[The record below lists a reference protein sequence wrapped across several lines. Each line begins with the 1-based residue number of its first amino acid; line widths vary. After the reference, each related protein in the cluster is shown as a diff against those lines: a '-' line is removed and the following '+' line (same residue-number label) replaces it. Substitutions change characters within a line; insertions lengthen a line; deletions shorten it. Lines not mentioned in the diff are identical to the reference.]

1 MHPYLEITIG
11 FARSG
16 VLGYGGGPSVIPL
29 IEYEAVK
36 KYKWMDSDEFG
47 ETLAL
52 ANTLP
57 GPIATKMAA
66 YIGYKVKG
74 ALGAII
80 AVTAHI
86 LPSLIALIA
95 ILSFF
100 YSFRS
105 SPFIS
110 GMVQGVTPVIA
121 VMLFMMAID
130 FIKKG
135 SRGLGKHWAII
146 LAIFAFLLLQIL
158 TLHPGIVIAIFLT
171 SAFIFATYRKK
182 KIINNDDVE
191 EENQREKV
199 Q

>member
-1 MHPYLEITIG
+1 VQPYIQIMIG

-36 KYKWMDSDEFG
+36 NYKWMDSDEFG

-57 GPIATKMAA
+57 GPIATKMSA

-74 ALGAII
+74 ALGAIV
-80 AVTAHI
+80 AVAAHI
-86 LPSLIALIA
+86 LPSLIALVG
-95 ILSFF
+95 ILTFF

-105 SPFIS
+105 HPFIS

-121 VMLFMMAID
+121 VMLFVMAFD
-130 FIKKG
+130 FLKKG
-135 SRGLGKHWAII
+135 SKGLGGRWAMI
-146 LAIFAFLLLQIL
+146 LAVFAFLLLQIL
-158 TLHPGIVIAIFLT
+158 TLHPGLVIAIFLI
-171 SAFIFATYRKK
+171 SAFLFATYRSKK
-182 KIINNDDVE
+182 MMKANSGEND
-191 EENQREKV
+191 RERV

>member
-1 MHPYLEITIG
+1 MHPYLQIMIG

-36 KYKWMDSDEFG
+36 NYKWMNSDEFG

-74 ALGAII
+74 PLGAIV

-86 LPSLIALIA
+86 LPSLIALIG
-95 ILSFF
+95 ILTFF

-121 VMLFMMAID
+121 VMLFMMALD
-130 FIKKG
+130 FLKKG
-135 SRGLGKHWAII
+135 SKGLGVRWAMI
-146 LAIFAFLLLQIL
+146 LAAFAFLLLQIL

-171 SAFIFATYRKK
+171 SAFIFATYRGRKTMK
-182 KIINNDDVE
+182 QNFE
-191 EENQREKV
+191 QESREKV

>member
-1 MHPYLEITIG
+1 MHPYLQITIG

-36 KYKWMDSDEFG
+36 NYNWMDRDEFG

-66 YIGYKVKG
+66 YVGYKVKG
-74 ALGAII
+74 ISGAVI
-80 AVTAHI
+80 AVFAHI
-86 LPSLIALIA
+86 LPSLFALIA
-95 ILSFF
+95 LLSFF

-105 SPFIS
+105 SPFIN
-110 GMVQGVTPVIA
+110 GMIQGVTPVIA
-121 VMLFMMAID
+121 IMLLTMALN
-130 FIKKG
+130 FLKKA
-135 SRGLGKHWAII
+135 SKGLGVKGALGGAVICLVFI
-146 LAIFAFLLLQIL
+146 ELFNI
-158 TLHPGIVIAIFLT
+158 HPGIVVFIFL
-171 SAFIFATYRKK
+171 SVSFLFAMYKNRKIKESLKVTEKIKK
-182 KIINNDDVE
+182 K
-191 EENQREKV
+191 V